1 MSWIA
6 CEVLFELVSFE
17 EILCKGKIFKIKR
30 GGRSIV
36 ACRKFQG
43 FRPGNTIVHLNRIEI
58 QAGTLNRI
66 IFEWISCFFQEK

>member
-1 MSWIA
+1 MQ
-6 CEVLFELVSFE
+6 
-17 EILCKGKIFKIKR
+17 GQDRKIKR

-66 IFEWISCFFQEK
+66 IFEWISCFSGKIKSMNLTSENRNDE

>member
-1 MSWIA
+1 MQRQD
-6 CEVLFELVSFE
+6 L
-17 EILCKGKIFKIKR
+17 KIKR

-66 IFEWISCFFQEK
+66 IFEWISCFFKGKIKSMNLTSENRNDE